1 MLIDVRLND
10 DVVSGKSAILT
21 VGASSRVLHLVTLP
35 GSGAPQRQ

>member
-21 VGASSRVLHLVTLP
+21 VGASSRALQNEASKC
-35 GSGAPQRQ
+35 GCES